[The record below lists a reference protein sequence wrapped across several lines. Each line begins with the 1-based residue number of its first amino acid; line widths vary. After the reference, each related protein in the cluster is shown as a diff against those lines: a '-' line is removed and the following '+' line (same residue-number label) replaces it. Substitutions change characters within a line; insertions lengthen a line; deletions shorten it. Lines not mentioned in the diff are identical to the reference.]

1 VERVFL
7 PRSAEL
13 DAAESALR
21 WGLVAFVSG
30 QCSHVSLSEAGGAI
44 SAHVPLA
51 EDNFT
56 IHRHWS
62 SDFLIKCGSRRV
74 CDEVAAVGVVEGRG
88 FSLRFSPWNRQ
99 LQAVHHEAGIR
110 AHLELKGVPAHA
122 CSKAAATA
130 VLGSAAWVGLG
141 AASASGEVLGCLQV
155 VAWTDELC
163 LLPRAKE
170 LLIEEPGDL
179 LEDDEGLILP
189 GDASSPL
196 EKNMLRY
203 NISVKVLRSET
214 LAGGQFVPGPGGDGN
229 DGDGAGPRRDRFL
242 PRSRDLSHRRD
253 GHGDRDQG
261 RRRRDGSGE
270 RGGGQREEDSGDR
283 WRDGRGCRR

>member
-1 VERVFL
+1 
-7 PRSAEL
+7 
-13 DAAESALR
+13 
-21 WGLVAFVSG
+21 
-30 QCSHVSLSEAGGAI
+30 
-44 SAHVPLA
+44 
-51 EDNFT
+51 
-56 IHRHWS
+56 
-62 SDFLIKCGSRRV
+62 
-74 CDEVAAVGVVEGRG
+74 
-88 FSLRFSPWNRQ
+88 
-99 LQAVHHEAGIR
+99 
-110 AHLELKGVPAHA
+110 
-122 CSKAAATA
+122 
-130 VLGSAAWVGLG
+130 
-141 AASASGEVLGCLQV
+141 

-189 GDASSPL
+189 GDAPAPL

-214 LAGGQFVPGPGGDGN
+214 LAGGRFVPGPGGDGN

-242 PRSRDLSHRRD
+242 PRSRDLSRRRD

-270 RGGGQREEDSGDR
+270 RGGGWREDDSDDR
-283 WRDGRGCRR
+283 WRDGQGSRRRASGLDMESVLIDDDPVLAALSGDRPQLLTDRWDPMLLEVAAASLVLPHGHFFQLGGLLFPMRTWRLLRLWFLKIL